1 MVAQTT
7 SRYDSADS
15 KASSSKA
22 GTTTT
27 TTAPSTTTQSG
38 AQSSFES
45 LSKQNMTPESLAALE
60 ALIKTLSTG
69 GTPQQQ
75 AEVAKKKQTQQLIE
89 GLLGQYSSGQA
100 FTDAKSLMALNLQ
113 QALEKNMPAIQRSIE
128 GAGTSASSAQGLLAQ
143 NLSRD
148 TALAAGALGAEQAK
162 AYGGITANL
171 SSSLAGM
178 ASTAMDP
185 VTAALLQA
193 LQVSR
198 GAVENTTGSRTGTSS
213 SQAFTP
219 AQVQTSIFAPADY
232 TDYGGSRRDAGSMIA
247 DALAPSSSFSSS
259 QIGPTNQERVN
270 IAGYKKAP
278 GVYSNVPGWNP

>member
-7 SRYDSADS
+7 SRYDSPKSDAG
-15 KASSSKA
+15 SSKA

-60 ALIKTLSTG
+60 ALIKTMSTG

-171 SSSLAGM
+171 TNQLSGM

-185 VTAALLQA
+185 VTQALISA
-193 LQVSR
+193 LQVSK
-198 GAVENTTGSRTGTSS
+198 GAVENTQGSRTGTSS
-213 SQAFTP
+213 QQTFTP
-219 AQVQTSIFAPADY
+219 AQTQTSIFAPADY

-247 DALAPSSSFSSS
+247 DALAPSSNS
-259 QIGPTNQERVN
+259 QIGPTNQQRVN
-270 IAGYKKAP
+270 IAGYKRVP
-278 GVYSNVPGWNP
+278 GVLQ